1 MIIEVD
7 ALEEEDE
14 VVEIPQ
20 ENEADK
26 LKRLSLMGVLPCEDS
41 GDYNI
46 EALVLERSSEEL
58 LDGVRFDSNYCPAE
72 VQEEGGTGSFS
83 GMPEQRKEASKRRAA
98 LGTGDEEIDVA

>member
-14 VVEIPQ
+14 VVEIPL

-46 EALVLERSSEEL
+46 EALVLERSSEE
-58 LDGVRFDSNYCPAE
+58 
-72 VQEEGGTGSFS
+72 
-83 GMPEQRKEASKRRAA
+83 
-98 LGTGDEEIDVA
+98 